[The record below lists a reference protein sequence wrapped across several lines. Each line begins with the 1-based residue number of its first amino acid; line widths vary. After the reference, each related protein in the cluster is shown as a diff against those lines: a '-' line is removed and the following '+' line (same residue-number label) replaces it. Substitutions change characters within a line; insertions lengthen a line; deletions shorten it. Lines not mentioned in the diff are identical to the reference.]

1 MNFDCRYSEDLD
13 DYPAEFHLWAATESE
28 VAERLALSNEFAEW
42 RRRFDRGERVASF
55 EDSPAGLRAREWR
68 PPEPPLDTLRAVP
81 EWKLDR
87 SSFAERTP
95 QHWVRWQAPA

>member
-1 MNFDCRYSEDLD
+1 MNFDCRFADDLD
-13 DYPAEFHLWAATESE
+13 DYPAEFLLWEATESE

-55 EDSPAGLRAREWR
+55 EDSRAGLSAREWR
-68 PPEPPLDTLRAVP
+68 PPEPPLDALRAVP

-87 SSFAERTP
+87 SSFAGRTP
-95 QHWVRWQAPA
+95 QHWVRWHAPA